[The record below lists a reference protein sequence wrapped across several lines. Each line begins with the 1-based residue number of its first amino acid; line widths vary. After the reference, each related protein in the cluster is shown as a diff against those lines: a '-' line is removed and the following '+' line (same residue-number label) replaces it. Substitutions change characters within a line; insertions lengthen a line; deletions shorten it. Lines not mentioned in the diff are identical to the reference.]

1 MIHRVSWFIRYDTVS
16 LIGRSSRRHSASK
29 SSNDPYIRQ
38 RCSVLHIFF
47 ILLVRFSSRPT
58 QQKKT
63 SRSPVDGSG
72 PWFPDVTIFT
82 NRIKKIV
89 NFLKIITFLKIVIII
104 GTDKIIG
111 MMIHCLWRHRSCR
124 DHPAVSS
131 FAFQVRTN

>member
-1 MIHRVSWFIRYDTVS
+1 M
-16 LIGRSSRRHSASK
+16 LRSPHFLYPTGSIFVQA
-29 SSNDPYIRQ
+29 DP
-38 RCSVLHIFF
+38 
-47 ILLVRFSSRPT
+47 
-58 QQKKT
+58 KKT

-111 MMIHCLWRHRSCR
+111 MMIHCL
-124 DHPAVSS
+124 
-131 FAFQVRTN
+131 